1 METPPNIPR
10 SCETCLYMRVHDK
23 CDNCLGNGPQYEYRN
38 WQAATFGEALALE
51 HERQVSG
58 ARNIVISGSGEA
70 EVNAK
75 WTVKEAYE
83 HLVHVS
89 EACGYMTYSPKFS
102 GDEAA
107 LRVLVNGEH
116 FVIWK
121 GGVLDR
127 IEDRS
132 GRCSW
137 SRHPDF
143 LKVSYP
149 KDWLEAYGLPRQRQR
164 PLNSVANQNGSTMDP
179 QRI

>member
-1 METPPNIPR
+1 METAPNIPR

-23 CDNCLGNGPQYEYRN
+23 CDNCLGNGPQYKYRN
-38 WQAATFGEALALE
+38 WQTATFGEALALE

-75 WTVKEAYE
+75 WAVKEAYE

-89 EACGYMTYSPKFS
+89 EACGYITYSPKFS

-127 IEDRS
+127 IQDAPAAAPGAATRIS
-132 GRCSW
+132 SK
-137 SRHPDF
+137 SAT
-143 LKVSYP
+143 P
-149 KDWLEAYGLPRQRQR
+149 KTGWKPTAFPGKG
-164 PLNSVANQNGSTMDP
+164 NGH
-179 QRI
+179 